1 MKKNFKYII
10 CSIVFLFIG
19 ILGTLFTLKQ
29 FNVFDDNSV
38 EEVKKVEI
46 TENDTIKSAVNKVKD
61 AVVVVETY
69 DNFNNKV
76 GTGTGFIYKIE
87 NKLGYII
94 TNHHVISNSYSI
106 VVTTASGEEIKAKLL
121 GSDEYSD
128 IAVLAIDKEYALKKV
143 EFGDS
148 TKTELGDT
156 IFTVGSPLG
165 KKYLGTVTKGILSGK
180 DRQVEVSL
188 TNGNFVMEVMQTDA
202 AINPGNSGGPLL
214 NINGEVI
221 GVTSMK
227 LVEDEIEGMGF
238 AIPIELV
245 TAILTDLEQ
254 GKKIERPLFGAQ
266 LFDADKSYYLRNYS
280 IDIDKDIKE
289 GTIVVKV
296 ENNSPASNSGLQA
309 GDIITKIDDKK
320 VENTAHF
327 RYLLYKH
334 HVGDKI
340 KVTYNRLGQEK
351 IVEITLDKKL

>member
-1 MKKNFKYII
+1 MKQNLKYII
-10 CSIVFLFIG
+10 CSVVFLFIG
-19 ILGTLFTLKQ
+19 VITTILTLNHFK
-29 FNVFDDNSV
+29 VFDNNKT
-38 EEVKKVEI
+38 EEVKKVSI
-46 TENDTIKSAVNKVKD
+46 TEEDTIKTAVNKVKD
-61 AVVVVETY
+61 AVVVIETY

-76 GTGTGFIYKIE
+76 GTGTGFIYKIDD
-87 NKLGYII
+87 KYGYII
-94 TNHHVISNSYSI
+94 TNHHVISNSSSI
-106 VVTTASGEEIKAKLL
+106 MVTNSNGEELKSNLL

-128 IAVLAIDKEYALKKV
+128 IAILIINKEAALKKV

-148 TKTELGDT
+148 TKAELGDT

-188 TNGNFVMEVMQTDA
+188 TNGNFIMEVLQIDA

-245 TAILTDLEQ
+245 TAILSDLEQ
-254 GKKIERPLFGAQ
+254 GKTIERPLFGAQ
-266 LFDADKSYYLRNYS
+266 LFDADKAYYLHNYN
-280 IDIDKDIKE
+280 INIDKEITE
-289 GTIVVKV
+289 GTIIVKL
-296 ENNSPASNSGLQA
+296 ENNSPAYNSELQA
-309 GDIITKIDDKK
+309 GDVITKIYDKK

-334 HVGDKI
+334 HIGDRI
-340 KVTYNRLGQEK
+340 KVTYNRDGKEK
-351 IVEITLDKKL
+351 ETEILLNKKL